1 MGKIEGKLR
10 LNLFIFIHIVYLG
23 KQENYHGHVTALSIA
38 PEFRRIGVSSQLM
51 VLLEKV
57 SEQLVFLFL
66 FLFDY
71 YLFE

>member
-1 MGKIEGKLR
+1 MGKIEGEFR
-10 LNLFIFIHIVYLG
+10 LICKSIYILFIG

-57 SEQLVFLFL
+57 SEQLIILSL
-66 FLFDY
+66 YSLIII
-71 YLFE
+71 YLN

>member
-1 MGKIEGKLR
+1 MSIYR
-10 LNLFIFIHIVYLG
+10 FVLFQVNTFVYLG

-57 SEQLVFLFL
+57 SEQLIILSL
-66 FLFDY
+66 YSLIII
-71 YLFE
+71 YLN